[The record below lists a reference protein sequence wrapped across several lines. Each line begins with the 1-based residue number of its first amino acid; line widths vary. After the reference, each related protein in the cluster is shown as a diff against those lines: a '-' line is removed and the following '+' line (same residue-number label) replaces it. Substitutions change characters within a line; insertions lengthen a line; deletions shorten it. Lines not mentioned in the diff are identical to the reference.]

1 MKKLGIG
8 MLVVPLVL
16 LMAAC
21 GGGDEPPPKPVYPA
35 FIDVQGDLTLK
46 GENYVRGN
54 LSDCA
59 GAGPYADLVKGAPVL
74 MSNMLGK
81 PLAIG
86 TIQYGVGT
94 NVYRSRL
101 DQCTFRFR
109 VPGVPRSVEYQII
122 VGSQEPRT
130 ASFHALYTQ
139 KGGIGWELPV
149 PTTTTTSTFP
159 LPTG

>member
-8 MLVVPLVL
+8 MLVGPLVL

-21 GGGDEPPPKPVYPA
+21 GGDESRPRPVYPD
-35 FIDVQGDLTLK
+35 FINVQGDLTLK

-54 LSDCA
+54 LSNCA

-74 MSNMLGK
+74 VSNKVGK

-101 DQCTFRFR
+101 DECTFRWR
-109 VPGVPRSVEYQII
+109 VPAVPRGVQYQII
-122 VGSQEPRT
+122 VGRQEPRPAT
-130 ASFHALYTQ
+130 YYSLYLQ
-139 KGGIGWELPV
+139 KGAIAWDLPV
-149 PTTTTTSTFP
+149 PTTTTTTTFALST
-159 LPTG
+159 G